1 MKNIKLLFLALV
13 AFFVNYETGYAQ
25 KELIFV
31 YIAHDRTTPSA
42 CLSER
47 MQTLCDQGERYEG
60 FSYIFYLANED
71 QPKIV
76 TLNLPS
82 DNRGDFQ
89 KLIIEELND
98 KIAHPVNIGFDTDSI
113 IDIFYQNDFLDE
125 TGKLK
130 YETVTFDFYIGEE
143 FWNNGYLESFIAKLY
158 WVMGFDRLKE
168 QEFYWRIWSHNELIK
183 KLPKHTN
190 RDEPLPLYFGPK
202 NLAKINNDSI
212 TIDKYSCE

>member
-98 KIAHPVNIGFDTDSI
+98 KIEHSVNIGFDTDSI

-130 YETVTFDFYIGEE
+130 YETFFIYVSLKLALAFFITKP
-143 FWNNGYLESFIAKLY
+143 NNFLLEVLFVVS
-158 WVMGFDRLKE
+158 
-168 QEFYWRIWSHNELIK
+168 
-183 KLPKHTN
+183 
-190 RDEPLPLYFGPK
+190 
-202 NLAKINNDSI
+202 INIFLS
-212 TIDKYSCE
+212 